1 MAGNASFIDTV
12 NSAYEEASE
21 IINTEDNWKEVKRT
35 DQGDVVVTKKNKR
48 GKKNY
53 RIKAVI
59 NVAPEKLIAALKDVS
74 SCSKWNK
81 TLTKCELV
89 SELSEDVKISYQ
101 VTSGGGP
108 GMVVSPRDFIL
119 IFKM

>member
-1 MAGNASFIDTV
+1 M
-12 NSAYEEASE
+12 
-21 IINTEDNWKEVKRT
+21 
-35 DQGDVVVTKKNKR
+35 VTKKNKR